1 MNGNAPMNGT
11 SAPTI
16 ALAYVAHRTRLDAI
30 NAASKLR
37 RRTAMPGTLPHTQ
50 NGFTQTV
57 AEQRFREG
65 LGDEGAAANEDP
77 TTLKFDGKV
86 AVSDEDSGSD
96 PYNRTGRFRR
106 LVR

>member
-1 MNGNAPMNGT
+1 M
-11 SAPTI
+11 S
-16 ALAYVAHRTRLDAI
+16 
-30 NAASKLR
+30 
-37 RRTAMPGTLPHTQ
+37 GTLPHTQ
-50 NGFTQTV
+50 NGFAQMA
-57 AEQRFREG
+57 AEQHFREE
-65 LGDEGAAANEDP
+65 LGDERSSTSEDS